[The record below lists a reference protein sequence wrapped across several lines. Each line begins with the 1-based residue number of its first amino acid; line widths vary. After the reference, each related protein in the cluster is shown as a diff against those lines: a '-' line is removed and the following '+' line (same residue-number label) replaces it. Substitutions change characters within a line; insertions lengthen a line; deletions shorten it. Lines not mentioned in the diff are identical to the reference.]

1 MGISTYFFRIFQDF
15 FQPPLGIRFLVLP
28 CITLVTDLYKLRGV
42 GKLMFMI
49 RKSYTFS
56 KRILAIIGILILILL
71 LLSACSGGDP
81 LYGTWEEPISKVQLE
96 IKSNGDILTTLNG
109 TTFTMKYKL
118 EVPDVLI
125 LQASKDGSVPDQR
138 ITYLATKDNLTLTVD
153 GVNTIFDR
161 VK

>member
-1 MGISTYFFRIFQDF
+1 
-15 FQPPLGIRFLVLP
+15 
-28 CITLVTDLYKLRGV
+28 
-42 GKLMFMI
+42 MFMTRLTI
-49 RKSYTFS
+49 GVS
-56 KRILAIIGILILILL
+56 KRIFAIFGILILVLL
-71 LLSACSGGDP
+71 MLSACSGGDP
-81 LYGTWEEPISKVQLE
+81 LYGTWVEPNSGVQLE

-138 ITYLATKDNLTLTVD
+138 VTYLATKDNLTLTVD